1 MHDGGDPIYFAD
13 LSRAIKRMSY
23 DYQMIEEEQKKKHN
37 LTKQVQANIQKYK
50 LEQINDQIDSASS
63 KKVPDFSDNVSK
75 LNKDRSQSPEDQKEA
90 LNKKDGEQIMYSLNY
105 FEPRDF

>member
-37 LTKQVQANIQKYK
+37 LTKLFHFFTVTIY
-50 LEQINDQIDSASS
+50 
-63 KKVPDFSDNVSK
+63 
-75 LNKDRSQSPEDQKEA
+75 SP
-90 LNKKDGEQIMYSLNY
+90 IFVNY
-105 FEPRDF
+105 G